1 MEVIISGV
9 AFSALTSTHQKLRRQ
24 HGVNELGLGFFW
36 DFERLISCLKLPIL
50 YHDKKCIDNMFFTCC
65 ILHNMLL
72 SFDGLANRW
81 ENNVNWAGKDG
92 EHSGEDIAIFRNH
105 NR

>member
-1 MEVIISGV
+1 
-9 AFSALTSTHQKLRRQ
+9 
-24 HGVNELGLGFFW
+24 
-36 DFERLISCLKLPIL
+36 
-50 YHDKKCIDNMFFTCC
+50 
-65 ILHNMLL
+65 MLFV

-105 NR
+105 NRC

>member
-1 MEVIISGV
+1 MEDTTSGAASSV
-9 AFSALTSTHQKLRRQ
+9 HINTHQKVRKQ
-24 HGVNELGLGFFW
+24 HGVNGLRASEKMLNVLLGF
-36 DFERLISCLKLPIL
+36 LKVDLVAL
-50 YHDKKCIDNMFFTCC
+50 NYKKRIDNMFFTCC
-65 ILHNMLL
+65 ILRNMLL
-72 SFDGLANRW
+72 PFDGLANRW

>member
-1 MEVIISGV
+1 
-9 AFSALTSTHQKLRRQ
+9 
-24 HGVNELGLGFFW
+24 
-36 DFERLISCLKLPIL
+36 
-50 YHDKKCIDNMFFTCC
+50 MFFTCC
-65 ILHNMLL
+65 IMHNMLL
-72 SFDGLANRW
+72 FFDGLANRW